1 MHIVVIAGHAPSL
14 VHFRGPLL
22 AALRQR
28 GHQLTALAPPE
39 PGGGAGTE
47 AALRALGVP
56 LLRYPLD
63 RGGMNPLRDLQTLK
77 ALREKFLAL
86 KPDLVL
92 PYTIKPVIYGSLAAR
107 WAKVPRVASLIT
119 GLGYGFG
126 GLTGDADGLLAPP
139 QTVSRRCLTELVT
152 RLYAKAL
159 EQNRA
164 VIFQNTDDRDLF
176 LRLNILSPGQRVAV
190 VGGSGV
196 DLSHFSPAPP
206 VAAAQAQGAPVFT
219 CAARLLWAKGVGVF
233 VEACRMLK
241 RNHPQ
246 VVCRLIGPVDNVP
259 DAVDPDM
266 LRRWREDRVVE
277 LLDPVDDIRPVLA
290 ETSVFVLPSYREGTP
305 RSSLEAMAMARPVV
319 TTDVPGCRQTVED
332 GVTGFLVP
340 AFEPGALMRAMERYV
355 LDPALIAQQ
364 GAAARR
370 LAEER
375 FDVRRVTADML
386 AALPLPE
393 NALPP
398 AAPAAPAGSGNAA
411 PVDSDNA
418 PFGGPAR

>member
-14 VHFRGPLL
+14 VNFRGPLL
-22 AALRQR
+22 AALTQR
-28 GHQLTALAPPE
+28 GHQITALAPPE

-47 AALRALGVP
+47 AALRALGIA

-126 GLTGDADGLLAPP
+126 GLGDGMLGQP

-159 EQNRA
+159 ELNHA

-196 DLSHFSPAPP
+196 DLAHFSPAPP
-206 VAAAQAQGAPVFT
+206 VAAAQGQGAPVFT
-219 CAARLLWAKGVGVF
+219 CVARLLWAKGVGVF

-246 VVCRLIGPVDNVP
+246 VTCRLIGPEDNVP

-277 LLDPVDDIRPVLA
+277 ILDPVDDIRPVLA
-290 ETSVFVLPSYREGTP
+290 DTSVFVLPSYREGTP

-340 AFEPGALMRAMERYV
+340 PFEPGALMRAMERYV

-375 FDVRRVTADML
+375 FDAHKVTADIL

-393 NALPP
+393 NAAFAAADAAADAASGD
-398 AAPAAPAGSGNAA
+398 AAPGGAA
-411 PVDSDNA
+411 
-418 PFGGPAR
+418 R